1 MKFNVIATLA
11 AVCLLGSP
19 RAAAAQ
25 ETETGTNGLTV
36 LVTKIKADLTAGK
49 RTPAELADDLKQF
62 DVLLAAENGKPTE
75 LAANILFMKATL
87 YLQVF
92 EDPDTARTNFLKIK
106 NDYPNTKIGA
116 KIDAMLAMMDQ
127 QSAAEKLQAA
137 LKPGVPFPDF
147 SMTDVT
153 GKPLSVAQYKGK
165 VVMVDF
171 WATWCGP
178 CRAELPNVIATYA
191 KYHDQGFEII
201 GVSLDEDKD
210 AMVKYTEENKMTWPQ
225 YFDGLRW
232 QNKLAA
238 KYGVEGIPFTILIDP
253 QGNIIDKD
261 VRGEALPAAVAKALG
276 K

>member
-1 MKFNVIATLA
+1 MKFNVIAALA
-11 AVCLLGSP
+11 AACLLGP
-19 RAAAAQ
+19 TRAAVAQ
-25 ETETGTNGLTV
+25 EAETGTNGLTA
-36 LVTKIKADLTAGK
+36 LITKVRADLTAGK

-75 LAANILFMKATL
+75 LAANILLMKAML
-87 YLQVF
+87 YVQIF
-92 EDPDTARTNFLKIK
+92 NDPDTARTNFLKIK
-106 NDYPNTKIGA
+106 TDYPNTKIGA
-116 KIDAMLAMMDQ
+116 QMDAMLAGMDKE
-127 QSAAEKLQAA
+127 AAAAKAQAA
-137 LKPGVPFPDF
+137 LQPGVPFPDF

-153 GKPLSVAQYKGK
+153 GKPLSVGQYKGK
-165 VVMVDF
+165 VVLVDF

-210 AMVKYTEENKMTWPQ
+210 AMVKYAQENQMTWPQ

-232 QNKLAA
+232 ENKLVD
-238 KYGVEGIPFTILIDP
+238 KYGVQGIPFTILIDP